1 MTQEEYNEAIGVKGN
16 SVNISTQRRIMTPEE
31 YNEKTR
37 DMSTQT
43 NGHVAKRRVMTPD
56 EYDAARSMA
65 EKNKTT
71 ALQKQYSDLVNTQ
84 NKNNSTI
91 ERSPL
96 LDVDTDALQKEID
109 VLSNRYDELEK
120 NRRNLANTITS
131 NNITKQKTG
140 KGARDWKLTADDTK
154 TSAALTSTVQK
165 TGAGARDWK
174 FISDTS
180 KNKENEDNSSTDD
193 LKTQTESA
201 DKLHKELAQKKAYLN
216 QAKIAQSQAKLTE
229 DALKASDFKQYS
241 ERGKALR
248 DNNDGIFSGIVKK
261 LEEYGFKE
269 ATTLG
274 QDFMTDEENAILNY
288 YLAKDED
295 SGTEQAEEYMHSIQQ
310 NLNAR
315 IARNRVDKMGS
326 DGEKTFYG
334 LEAGV
339 ERHARNMANF
349 ITDVLP
355 FGEERDFI
363 PNSVA
368 DYTIDAINNDLAG
381 DGSSWSEKFFGKTFS
396 QMMFDFNVNGGN
408 MLPSIAA
415 SLATGGLLSS
425 AGVSAGA
432 VNMAS
437 SIAGNT
443 VMGASVGGEA
453 YKEMINL
460 GYDHNTARIY
470 AGTMTA
476 LELGLGEALGGIMPL
491 QSGKGIDGIINKFVE
506 NTNSAA
512 VAFATKLA
520 GNMASEFTE
529 EYLQEFL
536 EPAMQNLFF
545 NAGNDIQFF
554 SAENLYAGLL
564 GAASA
569 GLFDVAPN
577 AIDTVNTSKLGKN
590 LIKSGVTAEEVAKV
604 GNLMSVDSAAYRL
617 AGKINAE
624 SSAYSI
630 GRLFTE
636 ENVNLSDQNKSDLI
650 EYMKNQG
657 VNDKNAKSMVNGF
670 SRFVER
676 KQSELEGFA
685 YEESQYGDKYVKA
698 ALEIADPLAMGIKK
712 IIDDNLTV
720 YQRTQAFF
728 DIQKKLN
735 GEVQQKSEQEINAR
749 LGEYK
754 LYSDLSK
761 KSYGFSPYYAEK
773 LGTQGQY
780 EYKDIKDKD
789 YYYDTLKSTGERVYV
804 KEVVSKTEDG
814 MKLRLTDGRT
824 VNSDEISFGSN
835 DLAIIFEAAQRSG
848 IAAKDIVPI
857 VNTYD
862 GKIDGASYIYAANKI
877 YGGGTLRDKG
887 YYSDIR
893 NPLNTVQTNKIFA
906 LGKAYRD
913 SVVRAEDQTSKLSA
927 KAGMERAKA
936 EMTDAQANIPAKEK
950 AARSGPKYSIRKS
963 ADGGQ
968 YVEVIPDPAY
978 SDSDARQIAKSLFG
992 IVKNKYSSLIDVG
1005 GQKIGINKK
1014 TAKEWQRSRDASK
1027 LYNRNKTAFNDK
1039 MNAFENADELLK
1051 ASKKYV
1057 GEGLKHVRGDNFTEF
1072 ARGEVDFK
1080 VGDNGYTADII
1091 VGTTD
1096 TGEATLYDIVK
1107 IKNKKITG
1115 TAQYGSRQQPANTPE
1130 TTHSRRPAAPESDNT
1145 SAEISITQSGEEVN
1159 KNDKKIADAHITTA
1173 QDRRMASA
1181 ADNTSAETSIS
1192 QRVEK
1197 INRIKAN
1204 KHVVLEGKIDL
1215 DSLSDFQ
1222 LGQMDL
1228 LGSVAEA
1235 FKIPFYF
1242 YQSIKE
1248 GTRFV
1253 MEDGRTAPN
1262 GYYQDSVMHIDVN
1275 AGNNGSGVMLYTA
1288 AHEITHFMREWS
1300 AKKFDKLAR
1309 FLVKTYNKS
1318 EKGPVT
1324 LNSLIDAAIN
1334 EERNQPNGRR
1344 LSVMEA
1350 YEEVVADAM
1359 HRMFLDTDAAEK
1371 FSQFRNEDSDNIET
1385 HAKLKGHVHKLLR
1398 NLREA
1403 FAKKYDQ
1410 LDPESDA
1417 ARELM
1422 KMEKAARKIS
1432 RMFKSGVTEAARRY
1446 GAAGGKLIGS
1456 ETNSENIRKSVR
1468 SNLDYNIPINEA
1480 DIKVIRD
1487 IGTKKSINSFSSEEI
1502 QKTAKW
1508 AHKFYEELGT
1518 KSPFFR
1524 SWFGDWRAYDT
1535 STVKTIPVSTL
1546 EYNNDFVK
1554 SIDRGT
1560 FFNSDSGWDII
1571 TSNIGINDTV
1581 SHSGHKKIS
1590 AKMLSEIRSIIENAV
1605 LFDTETSLKNKGKKH
1620 NDTAFMH
1627 KLYSPVTYDGKM
1639 YIAKI
1644 SVEEYGYGNGSGRR
1658 FYNLQGIEMTPAAG
1672 APEASASYD
1681 TVASQESIDSIADL
1695 FSAVKRYDKDFS
1707 PKAVNPELLNPDGT
1721 PRVFYHG
1728 TREENGNFT
1737 VFDETKAVKKGGLGL
1752 RALGKGN
1759 YFTSVQL
1766 SGDERYGSRVIPVYL
1781 NLQNPLILD
1790 GMPFDRVV
1798 SDTLG
1803 INTSEYSHDEIQQML
1818 RDKGYDGVIQ
1828 RDSQENIIAN
1838 VFDSENIKSATDNI
1852 GTFDRSDPDIRY
1864 SRRST
1869 KNPELLDPRTVTE
1882 NDVREM
1888 LKNSFNGEYDDRTYI
1903 PVRTNTPQ
1911 SLIYWAE
1918 KRRGDVI
1925 DDNPIIMSVK
1935 KIYQAMSRSGADID
1949 GCPHEFSADDIISI
1963 IRKMNDPEYIVY
1975 QEFNDRYA
1983 EVVKCM
1989 LENGKK
1995 AIAVLEIGNNKDVV
2009 YMNNFEGGLYNVLV
2023 TTYPPNSGEIE
2034 KLVKNNQVIYDKKKD
2049 ASQRTS
2055 GSTVPSVL
2063 NDTPFYEDSIT
2074 QPESDVNRE
2083 NIKLSRRTNP
2093 ETREALEN
2101 LNRASGELREKGI
2114 NPAGILEAAEDVTE
2128 YYAGALTRYELQT
2141 AILCAAAENSHD
2153 INKALAQEL
2162 VENNKKNFVINANS
2176 IQQSRAKE
2184 YIKKTKFL
2192 LTDEVRNA
2200 FGSDEELN
2208 RFIDEYKNRIV
2219 FSDKDGT
2226 DVTDIGSAY
2235 VELNDIYGY
2244 SMFPT
2249 SIEDSFGQLMQIARV
2264 VDTYIG
2270 NQMKFTDES
2279 YDSMVN
2285 STALALD
2292 QIFKNAKSDTP
2303 VSSPRDFLL
2312 RASASEIH
2320 SAKEYNALKQYR
2332 NNVRKAAE
2340 LETVLNGQTAKI
2352 ESIKNDISAVNEK
2365 VLAEIERLTGETKET
2380 AESSKKAFEKYQ
2392 TDGGGYADLILERQ
2406 KLEEQCKSLEAER
2419 RITETRLNAI
2429 DGKITELEVFKP
2441 LKDIIQRQKADT
2453 ERRINE
2459 IRQAKKAQRSRLLEV
2474 QKKLTANKN
2483 ETVKAEVKKEIVRH
2497 DIGHYRGEIVTLCSR
2512 LSEMLVKPT
2521 KARHIPEN
2529 MRTEVAD
2536 ILDSIGVDE
2545 KLSFNIRVTKKE
2557 RRAAQHELE
2566 VARYELEN
2574 AQKNKNIADDQLVEL
2589 QNRVRQA
2596 EEAVKNLDN
2605 PRRMTTERMGKLL
2618 DGLHKIMNS
2627 CKSSNDPGTRV
2638 IYDENFTNYISELSQ
2653 AVNEKT
2659 VAELTIDE
2667 IISVRNVL
2675 KGVVHRITNGNNM
2688 FAEGIRTG
2696 RVETSSLIEKELAQS
2711 ISEKKHT
2718 PRQIFDRTRGF
2729 AINNLE
2735 PLSFFD
2741 ICGSETLRKIG
2752 QSLIESEDIYAR
2764 DIDQAYRF
2772 FNATYDKYTKKLSE
2786 DQKKQ
2791 WNPDR
2796 MIKVSF
2802 IGRTES
2808 YTLGDIMA
2816 IYATYRRTQGKQ
2828 HLLGG
2833 GVTLHNKKAFR
2844 IGRDEITGKIR
2855 VELAESTQKNAYT
2868 HTEDEV
2874 QKLTSELTKEQKEF
2888 AVEMDEFLSTVV
2900 ADWGNEVTMAM
2911 YGFRN
2916 FTEENYFPIKV
2927 DRGFAKTL
2935 TAVDS
2940 EGKKHMHERDLTRPS
2955 FAKPTVDDAS
2965 GAIEIGNFFDVW
2977 AQHVHEMATY
2987 HAFARGISDLRY
2999 IRDCSVDTQIDHAG
3013 AKNIQTVRNLLDVY
3027 GGKGMDQY
3035 LSDFISDVAGGTLA
3049 ESRGK
3054 LTDAMY
3060 ARFKKGAVLYSLS
3073 SAIQQPTSVCRAMA
3087 MVAPKYFAESIRMPN
3102 RHTVKTRM
3110 EEMKKYAPVAI
3121 LKEIGGF
3128 DTGIGRSATEYLVGR
3143 KSLLKSIDSF
3153 GGALMERGDNFTWR
3167 WIWEACKREQA
3178 EKSNLPIRSEEL
3190 LRLAGKRFSEVIRR
3204 TQVYDSPMSKSAV
3217 MRSSGGLDKLATSFA
3232 AEPTKTA
3239 NMLFY
3244 ALRAKEKGERARYI
3258 AAVVASIALGA
3269 AAKSLPYAMRDDDDD
3284 RTLIEK
3290 YVKELP
3296 ENFIGD
3302 LNPLTLLPY
3311 VRDLWS
3317 IAQGYD
3323 VERGDIA
3330 VLGDLIEQIGKLPG
3344 DTPIAEKLSGFI
3356 SALCGVAGIPAGN
3369 IIREIK
3375 AVFNFFISIPEWSD
3389 TTWQGITNAAL
3400 QGLED
3405 ATPAII
3411 GKMIEYKSESEK
3423 RTDRLYDAIVSSN
3436 SKEKRRIEEI
3446 MGSEDKVNTAI
3457 KNGLRRNDARIAG
3470 AALDILRGDY
3480 RKMKDTVSEITSEK
3494 NFTAQQISDAV
3505 YAEKNAIERRIKQAA
3520 QAKIDGDESGRIDVT
3535 LELKSDYRKY
3545 FDSTTKAQDFFVNA
3559 VNKKADELKKSGESA
3574 ASEEDG
3580 EGTSY
3585 YTPYKAYQVADKL
3598 DSGDVTAAAE
3608 IAEDIVQAKIESG
3621 KTEKEA
3627 RASVR
3632 SSVTRY
3638 FKPLYQAAYKNRDS
3652 AEMTRIRKLLMQ
3664 SKLYGGSTETSNV
3677 CRRWTEE

>member
-1 MTQEEYNEAIGVKGN
+1 MIKTMTREEYNKAIGLNDSSNAVT
-16 SVNISTQRRIMTPEE
+16 STVGKMQTMTREE
-31 YNEKTR
+31 YNAAIGIKKDTSNTGSSGRLQTMTR
-37 DMSTQT
+37 
-43 NGHVAKRRVMTPD
+43 K
-56 EYDAARSMA
+56 EYDSAIKKYGTVSQKKASVSDNMFVYLDKRNAIRNNMQNTS
-65 EKNKTT
+65 NNTT
-71 ALQKQYSDLVNTQ
+71 
-84 NKNNSTI
+84 
-91 ERSPL
+91 ERNPL

-109 VLSNRYDELEK
+109 ALQDRVDKYDRAK
-120 NRRNLANTITS
+120 RDVDDFNSTS
-131 NNITKQKTG
+131 SFRHESTKIGGAITG
-140 KGARDWKLTADDTK
+140 KWNMPTGTSGVELWTPDGVTMPKFNVTDPLNGNETEKTK
-154 TSAALTSTVQK
+154 T
-165 TGAGARDWK
+165 
-174 FISDTS
+174 
-180 KNKENEDNSSTDD
+180 NSSAFVAPNIESKKNSVSSLAGIEDSTN
-193 LKTQTESA
+193 LKSKKIDRSDAEEIDKQSEDISSA
-201 DKLHKELAQKKAYLN
+201 DSYAKYLRDDYDRIEAQREIVKDGTNLHQELADKKAYLN
-216 QAKIAQSQAKLTE
+216 QAKIAQSQAKLTD

-248 DNNDGIFSGIVKK
+248 DNNDGIFSSIVKK

-274 QDFMTDEENAILNY
+274 QDFMTDEENDILNY

-295 SGTEQAEEYMHSIQQ
+295 SGTEQAEEYMRSIQQ

-315 IARNRVDKMGS
+315 IARDRVDKMGS

-334 LEAGV
+334 WEAGA
-339 ERHARNMANF
+339 ERHVRNIANF

-355 FGEERDFI
+355 IGEDRDFI

-432 VNMAS
+432 VNAAS
-437 SIAGNT
+437 SWVGNT

-453 YKEMINL
+453 YKEMVNL
-460 GYDHNTARIY
+460 GYDHNTARVY

-476 LELGLGEALGGIMPL
+476 LELGLGKALGGIMPL
-491 QSGKGIDGIINKFVE
+491 QGGKGIDGIINKFVE

-536 EPAMQNLFF
+536 EPVMQNFF
-545 NAGNDIQFF
+545 FDAGNDIQFF

-569 GLFDVAPN
+569 GLFDAAPT

-636 ENVNLSDQNKSDLI
+636 ENVNLSEQNKSDLI

-735 GEVQQKSEQEINAR
+735 GDVQQRSEQEIDAR

-761 KSYGFSPYYAEK
+761 KSYGFSPYYAET

-780 EYKDIKDKD
+780 EYKDIRDKD
-789 YYYDTLKSTGERVYV
+789 YCYDTLKNTGERVYV
-804 KEVVSKTEDG
+804 KEIVSKTEDG

-835 DLAIIFEAAQRSG
+835 DLAIIFEAAQRSD
-848 IAAKDIVPI
+848 IAEKDIIPI

-862 GKIDGASYIYAANKI
+862 GKIDGASYIKAAIDI
-877 YGGGTLRDKG
+877 YDGGTLRDKE

-893 NPLNTVQTNKIFA
+893 NPLNNSQTNKIFA

-1014 TAKEWQRSRDASK
+1014 TAREWQRSRDAMS
-1027 LYNRNKTAFNDK
+1027 LYRKDKNVYSDK

-1057 GEGLKHVRGDNFTEF
+1057 GEGLKHVRKDNFVEF

-1096 TGEATLYDIVK
+1096 TGESSLYDIVK
-1107 IKNKKITG
+1107 IKNKIITG
-1115 TAQYGSRQQPANTPE
+1115 TAKYGSRQQPANTPE

-1145 SAEISITQSGEEVN
+1145 SAEISISQSGGKVN
-1159 KNDKKIADAHITTA
+1159 KNDNKIADAHIAA
-1173 QDRRMASA
+1173 QDRRLAASA
-1181 ADNTSAETSIS
+1181 ADNTSAETSIT
-1192 QRVEK
+1192 QRAEK

-1204 KHVVLEGKIDL
+1204 KHIVLEGKIEL

-1222 LGQMDL
+1222 LDQMDL

-1253 MEDGRTAPN
+1253 REDGKTAPN
-1262 GYYQDSVMHIDVN
+1262 GYYKDSIIHIDIN
-1275 AGNNGSGVMLYTA
+1275 AGNSGSGVMLYTA
-1288 AHEITHFMREWS
+1288 AHEITHFMHQWS

-1318 EKGPVT
+1318 EKGPAT
-1324 LNSLIDAAIN
+1324 LNSLIDAAIK
-1334 EERNQPNGRR
+1334 EERNQPDGRR
-1344 LSVMEA
+1344 LSPMEA

-1359 HRMFLDTDAAEK
+1359 QRMFLDTDAAEK

-1385 HAKLKGHVHKLLR
+1385 HAKLKGHVQKLLR

-1410 LDPESDA
+1410 LDPESAA

-1432 RMFKSGVTEAARRY
+1432 RMFKSGVTEAAKRY

-1456 ETNSENIRKSVR
+1456 ETNRENIRKSVR
-1468 SNLDYNIPINEA
+1468 SNLDYNSPINEA

-1554 SIDRGT
+1554 SIERGT
-1560 FFNSDSGWDII
+1560 FFNPDSKW
-1571 TSNIGINDTV
+1571 NIFVGATGINDTV
-1581 SHSGHKKIS
+1581 SHSGYKKIS

-1605 LFDTETSLKNKGKKH
+1605 LFDTETSLRDKAKKH

-1627 KLYSPVTYDGKM
+1627 KLYSPVSYDGKM

-1644 SVEEYGYGNGSGRR
+1644 AVEEYGYGNASGRR
-1658 FYNLQGIEMTPAAG
+1658 FYNLRGIEMTPAAG
-1672 APEASASYD
+1672 TPEASASYG
-1681 TVASQESIDSIADL
+1681 TMASQESIDSIADL

-1737 VFDETKAVKKGGLGL
+1737 VFDETKSVKKGGLGL

-1766 SGDERYGSRVIPVYL
+1766 SGNERYGSRIIPVYL

-1828 RDSQENIIAN
+1828 RSSQGNIIAN
-1838 VFDSENIKSATDNI
+1838 VFDSENIKSANDNI

-1864 SRRST
+1864 SRR
-1869 KNPELLDPRTVTE
+1869 
-1882 NDVREM
+1882 
-1888 LKNSFNGEYDDRTYI
+1888 
-1903 PVRTNTPQ
+1903 
-1911 SLIYWAE
+1911 
-1918 KRRGDVI
+1918 
-1925 DDNPIIMSVK
+1925 
-1935 KIYQAMSRSGADID
+1935 
-1949 GCPHEFSADDIISI
+1949 
-1963 IRKMNDPEYIVY
+1963 
-1975 QEFNDRYA
+1975 
-1983 EVVKCM
+1983 
-1989 LENGKK
+1989 
-1995 AIAVLEIGNNKDVV
+1995 
-2009 YMNNFEGGLYNVLV
+2009 
-2023 TTYPPNSGEIE
+2023 
-2034 KLVKNNQVIYDKKKD
+2034 
-2049 ASQRTS
+2049 
-2055 GSTVPSVL
+2055 
-2063 NDTPFYEDSIT
+2063 
-2074 QPESDVNRE
+2074 
-2083 NIKLSRRTNP
+2083 TNP

-2101 LNRASGELREKGI
+2101 LSRASEALRKKKI
-2114 NPAGILEAAEDVTE
+2114 NPASILEAAEDITE
-2128 YYAGALTRYELQT
+2128 YYAGALTQYELQT
-2141 AILCAAAENSHD
+2141 EILRAAAENSHD

-2192 LTDEVRNA
+2192 LTDEVRHA

-2208 RFIDEYKNRIV
+2208 RFIDEYKDRIV

-2226 DVTDIGSAY
+2226 NVTDIGSAY

-2279 YDSMVN
+2279 YDSMVD

-2292 QIFKNAKSDTP
+2292 QIFKNAKKDTP

-2340 LETVLNGQTAKI
+2340 LEAVLNGQTAKI
-2352 ESIKNDISAVNEK
+2352 ESIKNDISAVNED

-2406 KLEEQCKSLEAER
+2406 KLEEQCKLLEAER
-2419 RITETRLNAI
+2419 RITEKRLNAI

-2474 QKKLTANKN
+2474 QKKLTVNKN
-2483 ETVKAEVKKEIVRH
+2483 ETVKAEVKKEAVRR
-2497 DIGHYRGEIVTLCSR
+2497 DIGHYRGEIVTLCSQ

-2566 VARYELEN
+2566 VARSELEN

-2638 IYDENFTNYISELSQ
+2638 MYDEYFANYISEMSQ
-2653 AVNEKT
+2653 AVTKKT

-2718 PRQIFDRTRGF
+2718 PRQIFDRTREY

-2764 DIDQAYRF
+2764 DIYQAYRF
-2772 FNATYDKYTKKLSE
+2772 FNATYDKYTKELSE

-2874 QKLTSELTKEQKEF
+2874 QKLTSKLTKEQKEF

-2900 ADWGNEVTMAM
+2900 AGWGNEVTMAM

-2940 EGKKHMHERDLTRPS
+2940 KGKKHMHERDLTRPS

-2977 AQHVHEMATY
+2977 AQHVHEMATF

-3102 RHTVKTRM
+3102 RHTVKARM

-3153 GGALMERGDNFTWR
+3153 GGALMEKGDAFTWR

-3178 EKSNLPIRSEEL
+3178 EKSNLPIGSEEL

-3330 VLGDLIEQIGKLPG
+3330 VLGDLIEQISKLPG

-3356 SALCGVAGIPAGN
+3356 SSLCGVAGVPAGN

-3405 ATPAII
+3405 ATPAIM
-3411 GKMIEYKSESEK
+3411 GKMIESRSESEK
-3423 RTDRLYDAIVSSN
+3423 RADRLYEAIVSGS
-3436 SKEKRRIEEI
+3436 SKEKQRAEDALRSDREKRLG
-3446 MGSEDKVNTAI
+3446 MSASEDAIDTAV

-3494 NFTAQQISDAV
+3494 NFTSQQISDAV
-3505 YAEKNAIERRIKQAA
+3505 YAEKNAIERRIRQAA

-3559 VNKKADELKKSGESA
+3559 VNKKADGLKASGNK

-3598 DSGDVTAAAE
+3598 DSGDVTAAVE
-3608 IAEDIVQAKIESG
+3608 IAEDIVQAKMYAG

-3638 FKPLYQAAYKNRDS
+3638 FKPLYQEAYKNRDS

-3664 SKLYGGSTETSNV
+3664 SRLYGGSTETSNV
-3677 CRRWTEE
+3677 CRRWAAE

>member
-1 MTQEEYNEAIGVKGN
+1 MKK
-16 SVNISTQRRIMTPEE
+16 IMT
-31 YNEKTR
+31 R
-37 DMSTQT
+37 
-43 NGHVAKRRVMTPD
+43 A
-56 EYDAARSMA
+56 EYDAARGVSSEKKKIMTREEYDAARGISSEKRKIMTRAEYDEARSMA

-71 ALQKQYSDLVNTQ
+71 ALQKQYSDLFNTQ
-84 NKNNSTI
+84 NKNNSKV
-91 ERSPL
+91 ERNPL

-109 VLSNRYDELEK
+109 TLSSRYDELEK
-120 NRRNLANTITS
+120 NRRNLADTITS
-131 NNITKQKTG
+131 DNITKQKTG
-140 KGARDWKLTADDTK
+140 TGARDWKLTADDTK
-154 TSAALTSTVQK
+154 TSSALTSSVQK

-180 KNKENEDNSSTDD
+180 KNKESENNSSTDD

-201 DKLHKELAQKKAYLN
+201 DKLHNELAQKKAYLN

-248 DNNDGIFSGIVKK
+248 DNNDGIFSSIVKK

-295 SGTEQAEEYMHSIQQ
+295 SGTEQAEEYMRSIQQ

-326 DGEKTFYG
+326 DGEKNFFG
-334 LEAGV
+334 FEAGA
-339 ERHARNMANF
+339 ERHVRNIANF

-355 FGEERDFI
+355 IGEDRDFI

-396 QMMFDFNVNGGN
+396 QMMFDFNVNAGN

-432 VNMAS
+432 VNAAS
-437 SIAGNT
+437 SWVGNT

-453 YKEMINL
+453 YKEMVNL
-460 GYDHNTARIY
+460 GYDHNTARVY

-476 LELGLGEALGGIMPL
+476 LELGLGKALGGIMPL
-491 QSGKGIDGIINKFVE
+491 QGGKGIDGIINKFVE

-545 NAGNDIQFF
+545 DAGNDIQFF

-569 GLFDVAPN
+569 GLFDAAPT

-617 AGKINAE
+617 AGKINAD

-636 ENVNLSDQNKSDLI
+636 ENVNLSEQNKSDLI

-685 YEESQYGDKYVKA
+685 YEESQYGEKYVKA

-735 GEVQQKSEQEINAR
+735 GEVQQKSEQEIDAR

-780 EYKDIKDKD
+780 EYKDIRDKD

-804 KEVVSKTEDG
+804 KEAVSKTEDG
-814 MKLRLTDGRT
+814 MKLCLTDGRT

-862 GKIDGASYIYAANKI
+862 GKTDGASYIKAAIDI
-877 YGGGTLRDKG
+877 YDGGTLRDKE
-887 YYSDIR
+887 YYSNIR
-893 NPLNTVQTNKIFA
+893 NPLTNSQTNKIFA

-913 SVVRAEDQTSKLSA
+913 SVIGTGEQNSKLSA

-936 EMTDAQANIPAKEK
+936 GTADSQVNIPAKEK

-992 IVKNKYSSLIDVG
+992 IVKNKYSSLIDVS

-1014 TAKEWQRSRDASK
+1014 TAKEWQYSKDAST
-1027 LYNRNKTAFNDK
+1027 LYVRNRRTYIDK

-1057 GEGLKHVRGDNFTEF
+1057 DEGLKHARKDNFVEF

-1080 VGDNGYTADII
+1080 VGDNGYTAEII
-1091 VGTTD
+1091 VGTTKS
-1096 TGEATLYDIVK
+1096 GNAMLYDLVG
-1107 IKNKKITG
+1107 IKNKKIADAHI
-1115 TAQYGSRQQPANTPE
+1115 TAQD
-1130 TTHSRRPAAPESDNT
+1130 RRLAASAADNT
-1145 SAEISITQSGEEVN
+1145 SAEISITQSGVEVN
-1159 KNDKKIADAHITTA
+1159 KNDKKIADVRSPA
-1173 QDRRMASA
+1173 QNRRLATSA

-1192 QRVEK
+1192 QRAEK

-1204 KHVVLEGKIDL
+1204 KHIVLEGKIDL

-1222 LGQMDL
+1222 IDQMDIIC
-1228 LGSVAEA
+1228 SVAEGI
-1235 FKIPFYF
+1235 KIPLYF

-1253 MEDGRTAPN
+1253 LEDGKTAPN
-1262 GYYQDSVMHIDVN
+1262 GCYKDSVIHIDVN
-1275 AGNNGSGVMLYTA
+1275 AGNSGSGVMLYA
-1288 AHEITHFMREWS
+1288 FAHETTHFMHEWS

-1324 LNSLIDAAIN
+1324 LNNLIDAAIN
-1334 EERNQPNGRR
+1334 KERNHPDGRR

-1359 HRMFLDTDAAEK
+1359 QRMFLDTDAAEK
-1371 FSQFRNEDSDNIET
+1371 FSQFRNENSDNIET

-1410 LDPESDA
+1410 LDPESAA

-1456 ETNSENIRKSVR
+1456 ENS
-1468 SNLDYNIPINEA
+1468 
-1480 DIKVIRD
+1480 
-1487 IGTKKSINSFSSEEI
+1487 
-1502 QKTAKW
+1502 
-1508 AHKFYEELGT
+1508 
-1518 KSPFFR
+1518 
-1524 SWFGDWRAYDT
+1524 
-1535 STVKTIPVSTL
+1535 
-1546 EYNNDFVK
+1546 
-1554 SIDRGT
+1554 
-1560 FFNSDSGWDII
+1560 
-1571 TSNIGINDTV
+1571 
-1581 SHSGHKKIS
+1581 
-1590 AKMLSEIRSIIENAV
+1590 
-1605 LFDTETSLKNKGKKH
+1605 
-1620 NDTAFMH
+1620 
-1627 KLYSPVTYDGKM
+1627 
-1639 YIAKI
+1639 
-1644 SVEEYGYGNGSGRR
+1644 
-1658 FYNLQGIEMTPAAG
+1658 
-1672 APEASASYD
+1672 
-1681 TVASQESIDSIADL
+1681 
-1695 FSAVKRYDKDFS
+1695 
-1707 PKAVNPELLNPDGT
+1707 
-1721 PRVFYHG
+1721 
-1728 TREENGNFT
+1728 
-1737 VFDETKAVKKGGLGL
+1737 
-1752 RALGKGN
+1752 
-1759 YFTSVQL
+1759 
-1766 SGDERYGSRVIPVYL
+1766 
-1781 NLQNPLILD
+1781 
-1790 GMPFDRVV
+1790 
-1798 SDTLG
+1798 
-1803 INTSEYSHDEIQQML
+1803 
-1818 RDKGYDGVIQ
+1818 
-1828 RDSQENIIAN
+1828 
-1838 VFDSENIKSATDNI
+1838 SENIKTSL
-1852 GTFDRSDPDIRY
+1852 
-1864 SRRST
+1864 RST
-1869 KNPELLDPRTVTE
+1869 KDPNLLDPRTVTE
-1882 NDVREM
+1882 NDVRDM
-1888 LKNSFNGEYDDRTYI
+1888 LENSYKGEYDDRTYI

-1949 GCPHEFSADDIISI
+1949 GRPHEFSANDIISI

-1983 EVVKCM
+1983 EVVKCT

-2009 YMNNFEGGLYNVLV
+2009 YMNSFEGGLYNVLV

-2063 NDTPFYEDSIT
+2063 NDTPFYEESIT
-2074 QPESDVNRE
+2074 QSGSDVNRE

-2101 LNRASGELREKGI
+2101 LSRASEALRKKKI
-2114 NPAGILEAAEDVTE
+2114 NPASILEAAEDVTE

-2141 AILCAAAENSHD
+2141 EILRAAAENSHD
-2153 INKALAQEL
+2153 MNKALAQEL

-2208 RFIDEYKNRIV
+2208 RFIDEYKDRIV

-2226 DVTDIGSAY
+2226 NVTDIGSAY

-2244 SMFPT
+2244 SMFPS

-2279 YDSMVN
+2279 YDSMVD

-2292 QIFKNAKSDTP
+2292 QIFKNAKKDTP

-2340 LETVLNGQTAKI
+2340 LEAVLNGQTAKI
-2352 ESIKNDISAVNEK
+2352 ESIKNDISAVNED

-2392 TDGGGYADLILERQ
+2392 TDGGEYADIILERQ
-2406 KLEEQCKSLEAER
+2406 KLEEQCKLLEAER
-2419 RITETRLNAI
+2419 RITEKRLNAI

-2459 IRQAKKAQRSRLLEV
+2459 IRQAKKAQRSRLLDV

-2483 ETVKAEVKKEIVRH
+2483 EIVKTEVKKEAVRR
-2497 DIGHYRGEIVTLCSR
+2497 DIGHYRGEIVTLCSQ

-2557 RRAAQHELE
+2557 RRATQHELD

-2638 IYDENFTNYISELSQ
+2638 MYDEYFANYISEMSQ
-2653 AVNEKT
+2653 AVTKKT

-2735 PLSFFD
+2735 PLYFLD

-2752 QSLIESEDIYAR
+2752 QSLIESEDIYAL

-2772 FNATYDKYTKKLSE
+2772 FNATYDKYTKELSE

-2816 IYATYRRTQGKQ
+2816 IYATYCRAQGKQ

-2833 GVTLHNKKAFR
+2833 GITLHNKKSFR
-2844 IGRDEITGKIR
+2844 IYRDEKTGKIR

-2874 QKLTSELTKEQKEF
+2874 QKLTSKLTKEQKEF

-2916 FTEENYFPIKV
+2916 FTEENYFPITA

-2935 TAVDS
+2935 AVVDS
-2940 EGKKHMHERDLTRPS
+2940 EGKKHRHERDLTRPS

-2999 IRDCSVDTQIDHAG
+2999 IRDCSVDTHIDHAG

-3049 ESRGK
+3049 DSRGK

-3102 RHTVKTRM
+3102 RHTVKARM
-3110 EEMKKYAPVAI
+3110 EEMKKYAPVVI

-3178 EKSNLPIRSEEL
+3178 EKSNLPIGSEEL

-3244 ALRAKEKGERARYI
+3244 ALSAKEKGERARYI

-3330 VLGDLIEQIGKLPG
+3330 VLGDLIKQIGKLPG

-3389 TTWQGITNAAL
+3389 TTLQGITNAAL

-3405 ATPAII
+3405 ATPAIM
-3411 GKMIEYKSESEK
+3411 GKMIESRSETEK
-3423 RTDRLYDAIVSSN
+3423 KADRLYEAIVSGS
-3436 SKEKRRIEEI
+3436 SKEKQRAEDALRSDREKRLG
-3446 MGSEDKVNTAI
+3446 MSASEDAIDTAV
-3457 KNGLRRNDARIAG
+3457 KNGLRRNDERIAG

-3480 RKMKDTVSEITSEK
+3480 RRMKDTVSEITGEK

-3574 ASEEDG
+3574 ASEED
-3580 EGTSY
+3580 EERTAY

-3598 DSGDVTAAAE
+3598 DSGDVTAAVE

-3632 SSVTRY
+3632 SSVTSY
-3638 FKPLYQAAYKNRDS
+3638 FKPLYQEAYKKRDS

-3677 CRRWTEE
+3677 CRRWAAE